1 MFEIIMDPYSYP
13 FWIIVITIIAG
24 AVAVISKPFSSYMK
38 FVYPNAKFEAIGN
51 PYIKEKELDSV
62 IETGNL
68 DSFKEKLNSSK
79 DYDIKGETTKDIQS
93 SLDKNFIETIQMM
106 KKDSSK
112 KMHMFFDTYLEKN
125 DFYLIKK
132 ELKNKIVNNH
142 VKDENI
148 EKTIFKHNKKL
159 LSEIKDKNLDQIVN
173 ILKSYGFSNDI
184 KKIISEEHIDFLEI
198 DNIIDEYYIEKL
210 KNIKVP
216 YKCEKT
222 KKRFIQIFID
232 LNNLKNVLRAKQME
246 YKKEEIM
253 NLFLGEGLEIAKW
266 KFKEMADSDSVSQ
279 AISSIEGTS
288 YYNGLKNVIDIY
300 NKEQSVQIL
309 ENGLDSIYL
318 KHIKNISQ
326 ENYIT
331 IGPTIRFLIS
341 KEFEIRN
348 LKVIS
353 KGISE
358 NINKDQIKE
367 LIVTEVPS

>member
-13 FWIIVITIIAG
+13 FWILVITIIAG
-24 AVAVISKPFSSYMK
+24 AIAVISRPFSSYMK

-51 PYIKEKELDSV
+51 PYIKDKELNSV

-79 DYDIKGETTKDIQS
+79 DYDIKGETTKDIQN
-93 SLDKNFIETIQMM
+93 SLDKNFIENIQMM

-112 KMHMFFDTYLEKN
+112 KMHNFFDTYLEKN

-132 ELKNKIVNNH
+132 ELKNKIVNNK

-148 EKTIFKHNKKL
+148 EKNIFKHNKKL
-159 LSEIKDKNLDQIVN
+159 LLEIKDKNLDQIVN
-173 ILKSYGFSNDI
+173 ILTSYGFSDDI
-184 KKIISEEHIDFLEI
+184 KKIISEENIDFLEI
-198 DNIIDEYYIEKL
+198 DNLIDKYYIEKL
-210 KNIKVP
+210 RNTKVP

-253 NLFLGEGLEIAKW
+253 KLFLGEGLEIAKW
-266 KFKEMADSDSVSQ
+266 KFEEMADSDSVSQ

-288 YYNGLKNVIDIY
+288 YYNGLKNVIDMY

-367 LIVTEVPS
+367 LIVTEASS